1 MNLVPGT
8 QQYVGDSDLAVGT
21 AGKPTRIY
29 SVEVISTTTAATVQL
44 FNGTDNTAANKYAQ
58 VDGVISKSVVVNYA
72 GGKRFPNGCF
82 IDTGAYVT
90 YMTVVFSQE
99 Y

>member
-1 MNLVPGT
+1 MNLIPGT
-8 QQYVGDSDLAVGT
+8 QQYVGDADLAVGV

-29 SVEVISTTTAATVQL
+29 SVEVISTTTAATVKL
-44 FNGTDNTAANKYAQ
+44 FNGIDNTSTTQYAQ
-58 VDGVISKSVVVNYA
+58 VDGVISKSVVKNFS
-72 GGKRFPNGCF
+72 GGMRFPSGCF

-99 Y
+99 F